1 MRRMWM
7 NFRRATAGLLGLVV
21 TLTLA
26 ACGGA
31 GNGPD
36 QITPQGWD
44 EEDLPQWVRDLPE
57 GTEPRDDD
65 DTQEAT
71 LYLLQAQGRQGD
83 QARDFY
89 QRALTA
95 AERAIE
101 RDPEN
106 PQGYLLAGEAKLG
119 LGNLNEAADLLDR
132 AEEIYPRYIL
142 ETEVIREQSWIEH
155 YNAGADALQAED
167 HDEAV
172 VHFEMA
178 HRIYQGRPDAMLQL
192 ARLYTERDRVAEAI
206 DIYGTAIEL
215 IESPRAEDLDEELV
229 PVWAEGL
236 VIARFNKAQLLFQ
249 QERYL
254 EAAEMYEAVLAEDPD
269 DLMALSNVAISYAA
283 AGESER
289 AMAVYDELLG
299 RPDLDARDYFL
310 IGIGLYQVDEFSQAA
325 RAFGMALETVPGHRD
340 AHFNRVQSLFLA
352 EEWEALVAAGEALL
366 EVDTHNRAAHQFL
379 AQGLVRMGQEHE
391 AVAIM
396 EQSED
401 LPFEVSDLQSQRTPQ
416 GVAVMGQV
424 VNRSM
429 AAGTTVR
436 FRVFIYSVSGEEVG
450 RTEAT
455 VTLGEVEE
463 PVMLQAEFRTNADVL
478 GFRYEVIG

>member
-1 MRRMWM
+1 MRRTRM

-26 ACGGA
+26 ACGAA

-36 QITPQGWD
+36 EITPQGWD
-44 EEDLPQWVRDLPE
+44 EEDLPQWIRDLPE
-57 GTEPRDDD
+57 GTEPRDDEH
-65 DTQEAT
+65 TQEAT
-71 LYLLQAQGRQGD
+71 LYLLQAQGREGD

-89 QRALTA
+89 QRALA
-95 AERAIE
+95 SAESAIE

-106 PQGYLLAGEAKLG
+106 PQGYLLAGEAHMG
-119 LGNLNEAADLLDR
+119 LGNLNEAADLFDR

-155 YNAGADALQAED
+155 YNEGADALQAEN

-192 ARLYTERDRVAEAI
+192 ARLYTERDRTP
-206 DIYGTAIEL
+206 DAIEL
-215 IESPRAEDLDEELV
+215 YRQAIDLIEGPRSEDLDEELV
-229 PVWAEGL
+229 PVWEEGI
-236 VIARFNKAQLLFQ
+236 VIARFNMAQLLFQ

-254 EAAEMYEAVLAEDPD
+254 EAAEMYEAVLAQDPD

-289 AMAVYDELLG
+289 ALAVYDDLLG

-325 RAFGMALETVPGHRD
+325 RAFGRALETVPGHRD

-352 EEWEALVAAGEALL
+352 EEWEALVEAGEELL
-366 EVDTHNRAAHQFL
+366 EVDTHNRPAHQFL
-379 AQGLVRMGQEHE
+379 AQGLVRLGQEHE

-396 EQSED
+396 ERSED
-401 LPFEVSDLQSQRTPQ
+401 LPFEVSELQSQRTPQ
-416 GVAVMGQV
+416 GVAVLGQV

-429 AAGTTVR
+429 APGTTVR
-436 FRVFIYSVSGEEVG
+436 FRVFIYSVSGEEAG

-463 PVMLQAEFRTNADVL
+463 PVMLQAEFRTGADIL

>member
-1 MRRMWM
+1 M
-7 NFRRATAGLLGLVV
+7 NFRRATAGLLV

-31 GNGPD
+31 GSGPD
-36 QITPQGWD
+36 QIAPQAWD
-44 EEDLPQWVRDLPE
+44 EEELPQWIRDMPE

-71 LYLLQAQGRQGD
+71 LYLLQAQGREGD
-83 QARDFY
+83 QAREYY
-89 QRALTA
+89 QRALTS
-95 AERAIE
+95 AEQAIE
-101 RDPEN
+101 RDPGN
-106 PQGYLLAGEAKLG
+106 PQAYLLAGEAQLG

-142 ETEVIREQSWIEH
+142 ETEMVREQEWIDH
-155 YNAGADALQAED
+155 YNDGVSAIEAENHEEAL
-167 HDEAV
+167 

-192 ARLYTERDRVAEAI
+192 ARLYNEGGRAAEAI
-206 DIYGTAIEL
+206 EVYRDAIALVEG
-215 IESPRAEDLDEELV
+215 PRSEGLDEELQ
-229 PVWAEGL
+229 PVWEEAGI
-236 VIARFNKAQLLFQ
+236 IARFNMAQLLFQ

-254 EAAEMYEAVLAEDPD
+254 EAAEMYEAVLAQDPD

-289 AMAVYDELLG
+289 ALAVYDDLLG

-325 RAFGMALETVPGHRD
+325 RAFGMTLESVPGHRD
-340 AHFNRVQSLFLA
+340 ALFNRVQSFFLA
-352 EEWEALVAAGEALL
+352 EEWEALVEAGEQLL
-366 EVDTHNRAAHQFL
+366 EVDTHNRPAHQFL
-379 AQGLVRMGQEHE
+379 AQGLVRLGQEHE

-396 EQSED
+396 ERSEA
-401 LPFEVSDLQSQRTPQ
+401 LPFEVSELQSQRTPQ
-416 GVAVMGQV
+416 GVAVLGQV
-424 VNRSM
+424 ENRSM
-429 AAGTTVR
+429 APGTTVR
-436 FRVFIYSVSGEEVG
+436 FRVFIYSVTGEEVG
-450 RTEAT
+450 RTETT
-455 VTLGEVEE
+455 VTLGQVEE